1 MIRLNMY
8 DHFVISQEIM
18 ICELFKAIKCSRI
31 ELNLLDDALLL
42 LDDLKGASRNE
53 IDHVCELLLEGDSFQ
68 ALKNWAFTHKPTI
81 LLQLKQNIANEH
93 YLNNSC
99 CCSYLKKAQVSW
111 ERKML
116 RSLNSMCQELGIPLG
131 RKRSKGNK
139 EAVLQNWT
147 ELSVFFNK
155 QSVIKPVFGPKD
167 LLDVLTSI
175 KHPQVRSTFKDYNS
189 SMTATWGLI
198 NLPINVKNL
207 SDLRR
212 FYEPLHIK
220 NPQIGVDD
228 SLLSTFELVHEQ
240 EAKEVISLDSS
251 ERAQQFLRRGCPL
264 GYRARLW
271 ALCLN
276 AKVTEHDRIYYEQL
290 KSFVAENEYMT
301 DQLICKEVQLTA
313 SNDDMHFVFCDYTY
327 QILLPFTRDQTVLS
341 HFKTMLGSPPRIIIK
356 NSKETYIYPPSGVIP
371 FHGFSMYMLPL
382 CYLYDDPVTLYVT
395 FRQLYIRYFY
405 KLHTISDENSG
416 ILCLCLLFE
425 RLLQTKEPEIFFHLK
440 SFGAQPVRFIFK
452 WLVRAFSGFLAPDQ
466 VLLLWDRILGFDS
479 LEILSVLAVAIFSYR
494 RTNLLLVKTN
504 ADVEAVLADLTSIRV
519 ISLLQMVM
527 FTN

>member
-1 MIRLNMY
+1 
-8 DHFVISQEIM
+8 
-18 ICELFKAIKCSRI
+18 
-31 ELNLLDDALLL
+31 
-42 LDDLKGASRNE
+42 
-53 IDHVCELLLEGDSFQ
+53 
-68 ALKNWAFTHKPTI
+68 
-81 LLQLKQNIANEH
+81 
-93 YLNNSC
+93 
-99 CCSYLKKAQVSW
+99 
-111 ERKML
+111 ML

-405 KLHTISDENSG
+405 KLHTISDENSCPFY
-416 ILCLCLLFE
+416 I
-425 RLLQTKEPEIFFHLK
+425 
-440 SFGAQPVRFIFK
+440 
-452 WLVRAFSGFLAPDQ
+452 
-466 VLLLWDRILGFDS
+466 
-479 LEILSVLAVAIFSYR
+479 
-494 RTNLLLVKTN
+494 
-504 ADVEAVLADLTSIRV
+504 
-519 ISLLQMVM
+519 
-527 FTN
+527 

>member
-8 DHFVISQEIM
+8 DHLVINREIM

-68 ALKNWAFTHKPTI
+68 ALKNWVFTHKPTI

-131 RKRSKGNK
+131 RKRSKGHK

-189 SMTATWGLI
+189 AVIATWGLI

-207 SDLRR
+207 SDLRK

-228 SLLSTFELVHEQ
+228 SLPSTFELVHEH
-240 EAKEVISLDSS
+240 EAKK
-251 ERAQQFLRRGCPL
+251 G
-264 GYRARLW
+264 
-271 ALCLN
+271 
-276 AKVTEHDRIYYEQL
+276 
-290 KSFVAENEYMT
+290 
-301 DQLICKEVQLTA
+301 
-313 SNDDMHFVFCDYTY
+313 
-327 QILLPFTRDQTVLS
+327 
-341 HFKTMLGSPPRIIIK
+341 
-356 NSKETYIYPPSGVIP
+356 
-371 FHGFSMYMLPL
+371 
-382 CYLYDDPVTLYVT
+382 TL
-395 FRQLYIRYFY
+395 
-405 KLHTISDENSG
+405 
-416 ILCLCLLFE
+416 
-425 RLLQTKEPEIFFHLK
+425 
-440 SFGAQPVRFIFK
+440 
-452 WLVRAFSGFLAPDQ
+452 
-466 VLLLWDRILGFDS
+466 
-479 LEILSVLAVAIFSYR
+479 
-494 RTNLLLVKTN
+494 
-504 ADVEAVLADLTSIRV
+504 
-519 ISLLQMVM
+519 
-527 FTN
+527 

>member
-1 MIRLNMY
+1 MTEFEEQQISVASIRTKQLINQHYSLVHKYRFYM
-8 DHFVISQEIM
+8 
-18 ICELFKAIKCSRI
+18 LG
-31 ELNLLDDALLL
+31 LL

-68 ALKNWAFTHKPTI
+68 ALKNWVFTHKPTI

-131 RKRSKGNK
+131 RKRK
-139 EAVLQNWT
+139 
-147 ELSVFFNK
+147 
-155 QSVIKPVFGPKD
+155 
-167 LLDVLTSI
+167 
-175 KHPQVRSTFKDYNS
+175 
-189 SMTATWGLI
+189 
-198 NLPINVKNL
+198 
-207 SDLRR
+207 

-228 SLLSTFELVHEQ
+228 SLPSTFELVHEH
-240 EAKEVISLDSS
+240 EAKKVISLDSS
-251 ERAQQFLRRGCPL
+251 ERAQQLLRRGCPL
-264 GYRARLW
+264 GCRARLW

-276 AKVTEHDRIYYEQL
+276 AIVTEHDRLYYEQL
-290 KSFVAENEYMT
+290 KSLVAENEYMT
-301 DQLICKEVQLTA
+301 DQLICK
-313 SNDDMHFVFCDYTY
+313 
-327 QILLPFTRDQTVLS
+327 ILLPFTRDQTVLS
-341 HFKTMLGSPPRIIIK
+341 HFKTMLGSPPRVIIK

-425 RLLQTKEPEIFFHLK
+425 RLLQTKEPEVFFHLK
-440 SFGAQPVRFIFK
+440 SFGAQP
-452 WLVRAFSGFLAPDQ
+452 
-466 VLLLWDRILGFDS
+466 
-479 LEILSVLAVAIFSYR
+479 LSNYVLA
-494 RTNLLLVKTN
+494 
-504 ADVEAVLADLTSIRV
+504 
-519 ISLLQMVM
+519 
-527 FTN
+527 FTTRME

>member
-1 MIRLNMY
+1 MY

-131 RKRSKGNK
+131 RKVSRIATWFLRFYLLLK
-139 EAVLQNWT
+139 EI
-147 ELSVFFNK
+147 ES
-155 QSVIKPVFGPKD
+155 
-167 LLDVLTSI
+167 
-175 KHPQVRSTFKDYNS
+175 YNS

-228 SLLSTFELVHEQ
+228 SLLPTFELVHEQ
-240 EAKEVISLDSS
+240 EAKEVISFDSS

-301 DQLICKEVQLTA
+301 DQLICK
-313 SNDDMHFVFCDYTY
+313 
-327 QILLPFTRDQTVLS
+327 ILLPFTRDQTVLS

-425 RLLQTKEPEIFFHLK
+425 RLLQTNEPEIFFHLK
-440 SFGAQPVRFIFK
+440 SFGAQP
-452 WLVRAFSGFLAPDQ
+452 
-466 VLLLWDRILGFDS
+466 
-479 LEILSVLAVAIFSYR
+479 
-494 RTNLLLVKTN
+494 
-504 ADVEAVLADLTSIRV
+504 
-519 ISLLQMVM
+519 
-527 FTN
+527 